1 MKLPTSINYHF
12 SQLFRLPAN
21 RAYEWCTNFH
31 QSDLELMHERGKR
44 RIEKLTNDTYI
55 LTDTFYLKRGTISKK
70 KLVRLHL
77 SQMAW
82 TNTYLAGPKKYSQ
95 FLYKIVP
102 VGKNR
107 SRLDFVGLQ
116 LEPQVMTRMQA
127 AAFALKVR
135 KEDSR
140 SWRLLA
146 RAMEKELLE

>member
-21 RAYEWCTNFH
+21 LAYEWCTNFH

>member
-1 MKLPTSINYHF
+1 
-12 SQLFRLPAN
+12 
-21 RAYEWCTNFH
+21 
-31 QSDLELMHERGKR
+31 MHERGKR